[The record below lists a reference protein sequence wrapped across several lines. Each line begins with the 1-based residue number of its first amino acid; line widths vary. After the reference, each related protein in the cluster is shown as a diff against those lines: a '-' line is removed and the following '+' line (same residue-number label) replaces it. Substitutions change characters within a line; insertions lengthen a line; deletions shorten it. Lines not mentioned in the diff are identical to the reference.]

1 MKKIPLML
9 ILVNKALEIRFIEL
23 LPPLSDFLSLLSDQL
38 VVVYVPIF
46 LEIFSAVASFEVF
59 K

>member
-1 MKKIPLML
+1 M
-9 ILVNKALEIRFIEL
+9 NNALEIKFIEL

-46 LEIFSAVASFEVF
+46 FEIFSAVASLDVF